1 MNKLEEK
8 LRAYAAEEEEYNL
21 GTSVTGTAEE
31 FCDYLD
37 TDEADMFRQMAE
49 LAEQK
54 KKWLKLFEK
63 MQNSIKAREFD
74 EAYTTFAVLT
84 QELF

>member
-37 TDEADMFRQMAE
+37 TDEADMFRQMA
-49 LAEQK
+49 
-54 KKWLKLFEK
+54 
-63 MQNSIKAREFD
+63 
-74 EAYTTFAVLT
+74 
-84 QELF
+84 

>member
-1 MNKLEEK
+1 MSELEIK
-8 LRAYAAEEEEYNL
+8 LRNYAAEEEEFNL
-21 GTSVTGTAEE
+21 GTSTAGTAEE

-37 TDEADMFRQMAE
+37 TEEAEMFRQMAE
-49 LAEQK
+49 LAEKK

-74 EAYTTFAVLT
+74 VAYTVFEDLV

>member
-1 MNKLEEK
+1 M
-8 LRAYAAEEEEYNL
+8 RSYAADMEEEYMP
-21 GTSVTGTAEE
+21 GTSVAGTTEE

-37 TDEADMFRQMAE
+37 EDQSEMFQQMQE

-54 KKWLKLFEK
+54 KKWLRLFEK
-63 MQNSIKAREFD
+63 MQKSIKAREFD
-74 EAYTTFAVLT
+74 KAYTTFEVLS

>member
-8 LRAYAAEEEEYNL
+8 LRNYAAEEEEYNL

-63 MQNSIKAREFD
+63 MQISIKAREFD
-74 EAYTTFAVLT
+74 EAYTTFEDLV

>member
-8 LRAYAAEEEEYNL
+8 LRNYAAEEEEYNL

-74 EAYTTFAVLT
+74 EAYTTFEDLV